1 MRSVFIGLAALLA
14 SVAPAAAEDLTP
26 DQLRAKVA
34 EITQVQNKVMMAGST
49 TADIDALFALYT
61 PDFVYVHEAY
71 GGTYTRDHLYGNTVR
86 ALSAGRYNGE
96 RPRYRVVAMIP
107 GHNGIAVEREEIH
120 QGVAHRHLAVFE
132 FRGDQVSRIIE
143 YWK

>member
-1 MRSVFIGLAALLA
+1 MRTAFIALIALLA
-14 SVAPAAAEDLTP
+14 SFVPAAAEDLTP
-26 DQLRAKVA
+26 DALRARVA

-49 TADIDALFALYT
+49 AADIDALFALYT

-71 GGTYTRDHLYGNTVR
+71 GGTYTRDELYANTLR
-86 ALSAGRYNGE
+86 ALSTGRYNGAQ
-96 RPRYRVVAMIP
+96 PRYRVISMIP
-107 GHNGIAVEREEIH
+107 GHNGIAVEREEISR
-120 QGVAHRHLAVFE
+120 GVAKRHLAVFE